1 MTPMELNTTDKECA
15 SVLAGL
21 VHYRAACA
29 AIAAARSTDEVKKI
43 RDSAVAIR
51 AYAIQAKNR
60 QLEADAAEIRLRA
73 ERRLGELLR
82 EQKATVGFNRGAAAG
97 GRKESS
103 RGPYV
108 EPRDTSATLVDIGI
122 DKKLSSRAQK
132 LAAIPDEGFQSMLE
146 EWRRRVEHETERVTT
161 NLLREGE
168 HQETLVVVP

>member
-1 MTPMELNTTDKECA
+1 
-15 SVLAGL
+15 
-21 VHYRAACA
+21 
-29 AIAAARSTDEVKKI
+29 
-43 RDSAVAIR
+43 VAIR

-146 EWRRRVEHETERVTT
+146 EWRRGVEHETERVTT

-168 HQETLVVVP
+168 HQETLVVVPEIPMGRYSTIVIDPPWSYENHSGRQSQAGYLQSGRVNGPGCGKGV